1 MFKKLK
7 ILAMVLSVVA
17 LISSGNSSKSATSN
31 ALLNFSSQQ
40 DYSADAYIA
49 GGNGWIKGFITY
61 NKTQQGYVPIRY
73 YFQNVGGRE
82 LKGNFYKGDSFT
94 PLNPNNQYAKQY
106 NFTHTIK
113 VPAATVY
120 LTLN

>member
-7 ILAMVLSVVA
+7 IFALVLSVVA
-17 LISSGNSSKSATSN
+17 LISVGNSSQSAASN
-31 ALLNFSSQQ
+31 ALSNFSSQQ
-40 DYSADAYIA
+40 SYSADAYIL

-61 NKTQQGYVPIRY
+61 NKTQQGYVPVRY

-82 LKGNFYKGDSFT
+82 LKGNFYNGDSFT
-94 PLNPNNQYAKQY
+94 PLNPNNQYAKAN

-113 VPAATVY
+113 VPGATAY